1 MVVLLFI
8 SFVFLA
14 TTMDSS
20 AFAAAEMPAVQ
31 TGSDDL
37 APRWLRL
44 VWAVA
49 AAVIAFIVVQLSGAQ
64 AVRSVCYIAGLPL
77 ALIVFLIMYSV
88 FIMLRE
94 DYVRHSAIPFFT
106 DYDLGKKNG
115 WLTAAYMRQDS
126 SSREQTAPASPTRSR
141 AERIPQ
147 QESRQAQ
154 PRTLQKPSK
163 PTIHSPVAMF

>member
-49 AAVIAFIVVQLSGAQ
+49 AAVIAFIVVQLGGAQ

-77 ALIVFLIMYSV
+77 GVIVFLIMYSV

-94 DYVRHSAIPFFT
+94 DYVRHSETPFFT

-115 WLTAAYMRQDS
+115 
-126 SSREQTAPASPTRSR
+126 
-141 AERIPQ
+141 
-147 QESRQAQ
+147 
-154 PRTLQKPSK
+154 K
-163 PTIHSPVAMF
+163 

>member
-1 MVVLLFI
+1 MGTFGNFAVKAQMSGAVNVSAFLEKGDEAGAIIALVSSLPLSRLFMVVLLFI

-20 AFAAAEMPAVQ
+20 AFAAAEMTAVQ

-49 AAVIAFIVVQLSGAQ
+49 AAVIAFIVVQLGGAQ

-106 DYDLGKKNG
+106 DYDLGRKSD
-115 WLTAAYMRQDS
+115 R
-126 SSREQTAPASPTRSR
+126 
-141 AERIPQ
+141 
-147 QESRQAQ
+147 
-154 PRTLQKPSK
+154 
-163 PTIHSPVAMF
+163 